1 MRSQVAWSQIRQGLV
16 NYGKHVGFFY
26 GKHVGFFPENH
37 LNASIIMLLVSS
49 Q

>member
-1 MRSQVAWSQIRQGLV
+1 MRSQVAWNQIRQGLV
-16 NYGKHVGFFY
+16 NY